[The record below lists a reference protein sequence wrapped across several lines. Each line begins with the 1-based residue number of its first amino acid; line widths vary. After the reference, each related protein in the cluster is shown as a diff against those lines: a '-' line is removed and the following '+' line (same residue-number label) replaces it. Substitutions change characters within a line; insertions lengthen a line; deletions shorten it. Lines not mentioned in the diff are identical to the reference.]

1 MALNKSIK
9 KDDTMRLFYYV
20 HTGHRIGLDR
30 FRRAATIIRALG
42 DVDITLLT
50 SDYRIAQEARNF
62 GIKRSVGIDVVR
74 NIPQIAHHGD
84 KIIFDS
90 DELNPVMHQDMVQFF
105 STFIRVTDDP
115 KAVQMPG
122 ELLISP
128 YLEGEGI
135 CRGVAVDDRY
145 FEPCAKNIEKSFF
158 FGDDDYEEDLLA
170 NLEMFNALELEMII
184 GFYFFLGYEDKLASA
199 FTTQHEFEEYD
210 EVVQHSRVF
219 VTASPQAALE
229 NLASGGRPIYI
240 QRPDYVRDF
249 IPLFEGLNIPV
260 IDGFDKPELI
270 RRLEGVLSH
279 NYHPLEQSTQRI
291 ADFLKQS
298 LSLS

>member
-1 MALNKSIK
+1 M
-9 KDDTMRLFYYV
+9 TMRLFYYV

-74 NIPQIAHHGD
+74 NIPQIAIHGD

-115 KAVQMPG
+115 NAVQMPG
-122 ELLISP
+122 EFLLSP

-135 CRGVAVDDRY
+135 CKGVAVDDLY
-145 FEPCAKNIEKSFF
+145 FEQKPKTIEKSFF
-158 FGDDDYEEDLLA
+158 FGDDDYEEDLLVNLDMFTA
-170 NLEMFNALELEMII
+170 LEMELVI
-184 GFYFFLGYEDKLASA
+184 GFYYFLGYEDKLAPA

-210 EVVQHSRVF
+210 EVVQSSKIF

-229 NLASGGRPIYI
+229 NLASGGRPVYI

-249 IPLFEGLNIPV
+249 MPLFASLNIPV
-260 IDGFDKPELI
+260 VDGFDKTRLLEL
-270 RRLEGVLSH
+270 LDGVVSH

-291 ADFLKQS
+291 AEFLKET

>member
-1 MALNKSIK
+1 M
-9 KDDTMRLFYYV
+9 MRLFYYV

-50 SDYRIAQEARNF
+50 SDFRIASVAKDF
-62 GIKRSVGIDVVR
+62 GVKRSVGIDVVR

-90 DELNPVMHQDMVQFF
+90 DEINPVMHKEMTEYF
-105 STFIRVTDDP
+105 STFVRVSDDP
-115 KAVQMPG
+115 NATKLPG
-122 ELLISP
+122 EFLISP

-135 CRGVAVDDRY
+135 CQGVAVDDKY
-145 FEPCAKNIEKSFF
+145 FEKVPKTIEKSFF
-158 FGDDDYEEDLLA
+158 FGDDDYEEDLFK
-170 NLEMFNALELEMII
+170 NLDIFEALEADLIL
-184 GFYFFLGYEDKLASA
+184 GFYFFMNYEEKLAPA
-199 FTTQHEFEEYD
+199 FKKVYEFEEYD
-210 EVVQHSRVF
+210 EVVQGSKLF

-229 NLASGGRPIYI
+229 NLASGGRPVFI

-249 IPLFEGLNIPV
+249 IPLFESLNVPIV
-260 IDGFDKPELI
+260 EGFDRTELMKQ
-270 RRLEGVLSH
+270 LEISLSH
-279 NYHPLEQSTQRI
+279 NYHQLAQSTQKI
-291 ADFLKQS
+291 TKFLKDI

>member
-1 MALNKSIK
+1 
-9 KDDTMRLFYYV
+9 MRLFYYV

-50 SDYRIAQEARNF
+50 SDFRIAQEARHF
-62 GIKRSVGIDVVR
+62 GVKRSVGIDVVR

-84 KIIFDS
+84 KLIFDS

-115 KAVQMPG
+115 EAVQLKG

-135 CRGVAVDDRY
+135 CNGVAVDDDY
-145 FEPCAKNIEKSFF
+145 FKEHPKTIEKSFF

-170 NLEMFNALELEMII
+170 NIEMFAQLEAELIV
-184 GFYFFLGYEDKLASA
+184 GFYYFLDYEDKIAPS
-199 FTTQHEFEEYD
+199 FTKAHEFEDYD
-210 EVVQHSRVF
+210 EVLKASRVF
-219 VTASPQAALE
+219 VTSSPQAVLE
-229 NLASGGRPIYI
+229 SLAAGGRPVYV

-249 IPLFEGLNIPV
+249 IPCFESLNIPIV
-260 IDGFDKPELI
+260 DGFDKAKL
-270 RRLEGVLSH
+270 LLVLDGVLSH
-279 NYHPLEQSTQRI
+279 KYHQLPQNTQKI
-291 ADFLKQS
+291 ANFLKEN
-298 LSLS
+298 LSL

>member
-1 MALNKSIK
+1 
-9 KDDTMRLFYYV
+9 MRLFYYV

-30 FRRAATIIRALG
+30 FRRAATIIRSLG

-50 SDYRIAQEARNF
+50 SDFRIAQEARHF
-62 GIKRSVGIDVVR
+62 GVKRSVGIDVVR

-90 DELNPVMHQDMVQFF
+90 DELNPVMHQDMVNFF

-115 KAVQMPG
+115 NATQLEG

-135 CRGVAVDDRY
+135 CKAVAIDERY
-145 FEPCAKNIEKSFF
+145 FEKQEKSIEKIFF
-158 FGDDDYEEDLLA
+158 FGDDDYEEDLLK
-170 NLEMFNALELEMII
+170 NVEMFAKLEAELIV
-184 GFYFFLGYEDKLASA
+184 GFYFFLDYEDKLAPS
-199 FTTQHEFEEYD
+199 FTTCHEFEDYD
-210 EVVQHSRVF
+210 EVLMASRIF
-219 VTASPQAALE
+219 VTASPQAVLE

-249 IPLFEGLNIPV
+249 LPLFASLNIPV
-260 IDGFDKPELI
+260 VDGFDQEKLL
-270 RRLEGVLSH
+270 LEIGSALSH
-279 NYHPLEQSTQRI
+279 TYHPAPQSTQI
-291 ADFLKQS
+291 ISDFLKNN
-298 LSLS
+298 LSL

>member
-1 MALNKSIK
+1 MFVDERLY
-9 KDDTMRLFYYV
+9 MRLFYYV

-50 SDYRIAQEARNF
+50 SDFRIAQEARHF
-62 GIKRSVGIDVVR
+62 GIKRAVGIDVVR

-90 DELNPVMHQDMVQFF
+90 DELNPVMHEDMVNFF
-105 STFIRVTDDP
+105 STFIRVSDDP
-115 KAVQMPG
+115 DAVQRKG

-145 FEPCAKNIEKSFF
+145 FEKSEKSIEKSLF

-170 NLEMFNALELEMII
+170 HVEMFSELEADLIV
-184 GFYFFLGYEDKLASA
+184 GFYFFLDYEAKLAPSFKTA
-199 FTTQHEFEEYD
+199 YEFEDYD
-210 EVVQHSRVF
+210 EVIQSSKIF
-219 VTASPQAALE
+219 VTSSPQAVLE
-229 NLASGGRPIYI
+229 NLASGGRPVYV

-249 IPLFEGLNIPV
+249 IPLFESLNIP
-260 IDGFDKPELI
+260 IIEGFDKE
-270 RRLEGVLSH
+270 RLSLLLDGILSH
-279 NYHPLEQSTQRI
+279 TYHQLSQNTQKI
-291 ADFLKQS
+291 ANFLKES
-298 LSLS
+298 LSL

>member
-1 MALNKSIK
+1 
-9 KDDTMRLFYYV
+9 MRLFYYV

-30 FRRAATIIRALG
+30 FRRAATVIRALG

-50 SDYRIAQEARNF
+50 SDYRIASVARDF

-90 DELNPVMHQDMVQFF
+90 DELNPTLHADMVKYF
-105 STFIRVTDDP
+105 STFIRVSDDP
-115 KAVQMPG
+115 DAVQMEG

-135 CRGVAVDDRY
+135 CKGVAVDDKY
-145 FEPCAKNIEKSFF
+145 FEAMPKTIEKSFF

-170 NLEMFNALELEMII
+170 NLDMFKELEMEMII
-184 GFYFFLGYEDKLASA
+184 GFYYFINYEEKLTPA
-199 FTTQHEFEEYD
+199 FAKQHEFEEYD
-210 EVVQHSRVF
+210 EVLQSSKVF
-219 VTASPQAALE
+219 VTSSPQAVLE
-229 NLASGGRPIYI
+229 NLASGGRPVYI

-249 IPLFEGLNIPV
+249 IPLFESLNIPV
-260 IDGFDKPELI
+260 VDGYNKAELAA
-270 RRLEGVLSH
+270 VLNKVSSH
-279 NYHPLEQSTQRI
+279 TYHPLEQSTQKI
-291 ADFLKQS
+291 AEFLKES
-298 LSLS
+298 LSL

>member
-1 MALNKSIK
+1 
-9 KDDTMRLFYYV
+9 MRLFYYV

-50 SDYRIAQEARNF
+50 SDFRIASVAKDF
-62 GIKRSVGIDVVR
+62 GVKRSVGIDVVR

-90 DELNPVMHQDMVQFF
+90 DEINPVMHKEMVEYF
-105 STFIRVTDDP
+105 STFVRVSDDP
-115 KAVQMPG
+115 NATKLPG
-122 ELLISP
+122 EFLISP

-135 CRGVAVDDRY
+135 CQGVAVDDKY
-145 FEPCAKNIEKSFF
+145 FEQQPKTIEKSFF
-158 FGDDDYEEDLLA
+158 FGDDDYEEDLFK
-170 NLEMFNALELEMII
+170 NLDTFEALEADLIL
-184 GFYFFLGYEDKLASA
+184 GFYFFMNYEEKLAPV
-199 FTTQHEFEEYD
+199 FKKMHEFEAYD
-210 EVVQHSRVF
+210 GVVQGSKLF

-229 NLASGGRPIYI
+229 NLASGGHPLFI

-249 IPLFEGLNIPV
+249 IPLFESLNIPV
-260 IDGFDKPELI
+260 VEGFDRSALLTQLDASI
-270 RRLEGVLSH
+270 SH
-279 NYHPLEQSTQRI
+279 NYHQLEQSTQKI
-291 ADFLKQS
+291 IKFLKES

>member
-1 MALNKSIK
+1 MSAEKR
-9 KDDTMRLFYYV
+9 MRLFYYV

-30 FRRAATIIRALG
+30 FRRAATIIRSLG

-50 SDYRIAQEARNF
+50 SDYRIASVARDF
-62 GIKRSVGIDVVR
+62 GVKRSVGIDVVR

-90 DELNPVMHQDMVQFF
+90 DELNPVMHREMTEYF
-105 STFIRVTDDP
+105 STFVRVCDDP
-115 KAVQMPG
+115 GATKIEG

-145 FEPCAKNIEKSFF
+145 FEPHTKTIGKSFF

-170 NLEMFNALELEMII
+170 NSDMFRALEMELIM
-184 GFYFFLGYEDKLASA
+184 GFYYFMNYEEKIAPA
-199 FTTQHEFEEYD
+199 FKKVHEFEEYD
-210 EVVQHSRVF
+210 EVLQGSKIF

-229 NLASGGRPIYI
+229 SLASGGRPIYI

-249 IPLFEGLNIPV
+249 IPLFDSLNIPV
-260 IDGFDKPELI
+260 VDGFDKEK
-270 RRLEGVLSH
+270 LSPLFDGISSH
-279 NYHPLEQSTQRI
+279 KYHPLEQNTKKI
-291 ADFLKQS
+291 AKFLKES
-298 LSLS
+298 LSL

>member
-1 MALNKSIK
+1 
-9 KDDTMRLFYYV
+9 MRLFYYV

-50 SDYRIAQEARNF
+50 SDFRIASVAKDL
-62 GIKRSVGIDVVR
+62 GVKRSVGIDVVR

-90 DELNPVMHQDMVQFF
+90 DEINPVMHQEMVEYF
-105 STFIRVTDDP
+105 STFVRVSDDP
-115 KAVQMPG
+115 NATKLPG
-122 ELLISP
+122 EFLISP

-135 CRGVAVDDRY
+135 CQGVAVDDKY
-145 FEPCAKNIEKSFF
+145 FEQQPKTIEKSFF
-158 FGDDDYEEDLLA
+158 FGDDDYEEDLFK
-170 NLEMFNALELEMII
+170 NLDTFEALEADLLL
-184 GFYFFLGYEDKLASA
+184 GFYFFMNYEEKLAPA
-199 FTTQHEFEEYD
+199 FKKMYEFEEYD
-210 EVVQHSRVF
+210 EVVQGSRLF

-229 NLASGGRPIYI
+229 NLASGGRPLFI

-249 IPLFEGLNIPV
+249 IPLFESHNIPV
-260 IDGFDKPELI
+260 VEGFDRSELVKQ
-270 RRLEGVLSH
+270 LDLCLSH
-279 NYHPLEQSTQRI
+279 NYHELAQSTQKI
-291 ADFLKQS
+291 IKFLKES

>member
-1 MALNKSIK
+1 
-9 KDDTMRLFYYV
+9 MRLFYYV

-50 SDYRIAQEARNF
+50 SDYRIAQQARDF

-74 NIPQIAHHGD
+74 NIPQIALHGD

-105 STFIRVTDDP
+105 STFVRVTDDP
-115 KAVQMPG
+115 NAVQMPG

-128 YLEGEGI
+128 FLEGEGI
-135 CRGVAVDDRY
+135 CKGVAVDDLY
-145 FEPCAKNIEKSFF
+145 FEQKPKTIDKGFF

-170 NLEMFNALELEMII
+170 NLDILKDLEMELIL
-184 GFYFFLGYEDKLASA
+184 GFYFFMDYEAKIAPV
-199 FTTQHEFEEYD
+199 FTKVHEPEEYD
-210 EVVQHSRVF
+210 EVVQSSKVF
-219 VTASPQAALE
+219 VTSSPQAALE

-249 IPLFEGLNIPV
+249 IPLFASLNIPV
-260 IDGFDKPELI
+260 IDGFDKARLLEL
-270 RRLEGVLSH
+270 LDGVLSH

-291 ADFLKQS
+291 AEFLKET

>member
-1 MALNKSIK
+1 
-9 KDDTMRLFYYV
+9 MRLFYYV

-50 SDYRIAQEARNF
+50 SDFRIAQEARHF
-62 GIKRSVGIDVVR
+62 GVKRSVGIDVVR

-90 DELNPVMHQDMVQFF
+90 DELNPVMHQDMVNFF

-115 KAVQMPG
+115 NAMQLEG

-135 CRGVAVDDRY
+135 CKAVAIDDRY
-145 FEPCAKNIEKSFF
+145 FEKQEKNIEKTFF
-158 FGDDDYEEDLLA
+158 FGDDDYEEDLLKNSKMFA
-170 NLEMFNALELEMII
+170 KLEAELIV
-184 GFYFFLGYEDKLASA
+184 GFYFFLDYEDKLASS
-199 FTTQHEFEEYD
+199 FTTCHEFEDYD
-210 EVVQHSRVF
+210 EVLTASKIF
-219 VTASPQAALE
+219 VTASPQAVLE
-229 NLASGGRPIYI
+229 NLASGGRPVYI

-249 IPLFEGLNIPV
+249 LPLFESLNIPV
-260 IDGFDKPELI
+260 VDGFDQEKLL
-270 RRLEGVLSH
+270 LEIGGALSH
-279 NYHPLEQSTQRI
+279 TYHPAPQSTQKI
-291 ADFLKQS
+291 SDFLKDT
-298 LSLS
+298 LSL

>member
-1 MALNKSIK
+1 
-9 KDDTMRLFYYV
+9 MRLFYYV

-50 SDYRIAQEARNF
+50 SDFRIAHECKDF
-62 GIKRSVGIDVVR
+62 GVKRSVGIDVVR

-90 DELNPVMHQDMVQFF
+90 DEMNPTMHQDMVDFF

-115 KAVQMPG
+115 DAVQLEG

-135 CRGVAVDDRY
+135 CKGVAVDEKY
-145 FEPCAKNIEKSFF
+145 FEPTPKTIEKSFF

-170 NLEMFNALELEMII
+170 NADMFAQLEMELIV
-184 GFYFFLGYEDKLASA
+184 GFYYFLDYEDKLAPS
-199 FTTQHEFEEYD
+199 FTQRYEFEEYD
-210 EVVQHSRVF
+210 EVVQGSKVF
-219 VTASPQAALE
+219 VTSSPQAALE
-229 NLASGGRPIYI
+229 NLASGGRPVYV

-249 IPLFEGLNIPV
+249 IPLFTSLNIPIV
-260 IDGFDKPELI
+260 DGFDKENLLLI
-270 RRLEGVLSH
+270 LNSVLSH
-279 NYHPLEQSTQRI
+279 NYHPAPQNTQKI
-291 ADFLKQS
+291 TKFLKES
-298 LSLS
+298 LSLP

>member
-1 MALNKSIK
+1 
-9 KDDTMRLFYYV
+9 MRLFYYV

-50 SDYRIAQEARNF
+50 SDFRIASVAKEF
-62 GIKRSVGIDVVR
+62 GVKRSVGIDVVR

-90 DELNPVMHQDMVQFF
+90 DEINPVMHQEMTEYF
-105 STFIRVTDDP
+105 STFVRVSDDP
-115 KAVQMPG
+115 NATKLPG
-122 ELLISP
+122 EFLISP

-135 CRGVAVDDRY
+135 CQGVAVDDKY
-145 FEPCAKNIEKSFF
+145 FEQQPKTIEKSFF
-158 FGDDDYEEDLLA
+158 FGDDDYEEDLFK
-170 NLEMFNALELEMII
+170 NLDTFEALEADLIL
-184 GFYFFLGYEDKLASA
+184 GFYFFMNYEEKLAPA
-199 FTTQHEFEEYD
+199 FKKVYEFEEYD
-210 EVVQHSRVF
+210 EVVQGSKIF

-229 NLASGGRPIYI
+229 NLASGGRPVFI

-249 IPLFEGLNIPV
+249 IPLFESLNIPIV
-260 IDGFDKPELI
+260 EGYDKLK
-270 RRLEGVLSH
+270 LLSLFNDVSSH
-279 NYHPLEQSTQRI
+279 NYHQLEQSTQKI
-291 ADFLKQS
+291 IKFLKES

>member
-1 MALNKSIK
+1 
-9 KDDTMRLFYYV
+9 MRLFYYV

-30 FRRAATIIRALG
+30 FRRAATIIRSLG

-50 SDYRIAQEARNF
+50 SDFRIASVAKDF

-90 DELNPVMHQDMVQFF
+90 DELNPVMHKDMIDFF
-105 STFIRVTDDP
+105 STFIRVSDDP
-115 KAVQMPG
+115 NAVKMEG

-135 CRGVAVDDRY
+135 CNGVAVDDKY
-145 FEPCAKNIEKSFF
+145 FSQTPKTIEKSFF
-158 FGDDDYEEDLLA
+158 FGDDDYEEDLFS
-170 NLEMFNALELEMII
+170 NLEMFKPLEMDLIL
-184 GFYFFLGYEDKLASA
+184 GFYFFMNYEQKIAPA
-199 FTTQHEFEEYD
+199 FKTIHEFEEYD
-210 EVVQHSRVF
+210 EVVQGSRRF

-229 NLASGGRPIYI
+229 NLASGGFPIFI

-249 IPLFEGLNIPV
+249 IPLFDALNIPV
-260 IDGFDKPELI
+260 VDGYDKMKL
-270 RRLEGVLSH
+270 LTLLDSLLSH
-279 NYHPLEQSTQRI
+279 IYHPLTQNSQKI
-291 ADFLKQS
+291 TKFLKES
-298 LSLS
+298 LSL

>member
-1 MALNKSIK
+1 
-9 KDDTMRLFYYV
+9 MRLFYYV

-50 SDYRIAQEARNF
+50 SDYRIASVARDF

-90 DELNPVMHQDMVQFF
+90 DELNPTLHADMVKYF

-115 KAVQMPG
+115 DAVKMEG

-135 CRGVAVDDRY
+135 CKGVAVDDKY
-145 FEPCAKNIEKSFF
+145 FEPMPKTIEKSFF
-158 FGDDDYEEDLLA
+158 FGDDDYEEDLFA
-170 NLEMFNALELEMII
+170 NLDMFKELELEMII
-184 GFYFFLGYEDKLASA
+184 GFYYFINYEEKLTPA
-199 FTTQHEFEEYD
+199 FAKQHEFEAYD
-210 EVVQHSRVF
+210 EVVQSSKVF
-219 VTASPQAALE
+219 VTSSPQAALE
-229 NLASGGRPIYI
+229 SLASGGRPVYI

-260 IDGFDKPELI
+260 VDGFNKAEL
-270 RRLEGVLSH
+270 LLALNQVSSH
-279 NYHPLEQSTQRI
+279 NYHPLEQSTQKI
-291 ADFLKQS
+291 AEFLKES
-298 LSLS
+298 LSL

>member
-1 MALNKSIK
+1 
-9 KDDTMRLFYYV
+9 MRLFYYV

-50 SDYRIAQEARNF
+50 SDFRIASVAKDL
-62 GIKRSVGIDVVR
+62 GVKRSVGIDVVR

-90 DELNPVMHQDMVQFF
+90 DEINPVMHKEMTEYF
-105 STFIRVTDDP
+105 STFVRVSDDP
-115 KAVQMPG
+115 NATKLPG
-122 ELLISP
+122 EFLISP

-135 CRGVAVDDRY
+135 CQGVAVDDKY
-145 FEPCAKNIEKSFF
+145 FEQQPKTIEKSFF
-158 FGDDDYEEDLLA
+158 FGDDDYEEDLFK
-170 NLEMFNALELEMII
+170 NLDTFEALEADLIL
-184 GFYFFLGYEDKLASA
+184 GFYFFMNYEEKLAPA
-199 FTTQHEFEEYD
+199 FKKMHEFEAYD
-210 EVVQHSRVF
+210 EVVQGSKLF

-229 NLASGGRPIYI
+229 NLASGGRPIFI

-249 IPLFEGLNIPV
+249 IPLFESLNIPV
-260 IDGFDKPELI
+260 VDGFDRSALLTQLDNSI
-270 RRLEGVLSH
+270 SH
-279 NYHPLEQSTQRI
+279 NYHQLEQSTQKI
-291 ADFLKQS
+291 IKFLKES

>member
-1 MALNKSIK
+1 MLT
-9 KDDTMRLFYYV
+9 DQRFYMRLFYYV

-50 SDYRIAQEARNF
+50 SDFRIAQEARDF
-62 GIKRSVGIDVVR
+62 GVKRSVGIDVVR

-90 DELNPVMHQDMVQFF
+90 DELNPVMHEDMVNFF
-105 STFIRVTDDP
+105 STFIRVSDDP
-115 KAVQMPG
+115 DAVQREG

-135 CRGVAVDDRY
+135 CNGVAIDERY
-145 FEPCAKNIEKSFF
+145 FEKSEKTIEKSFF

-170 NLEMFNALELEMII
+170 HVDMFAQLEAELIV
-184 GFYFFLGYEDKLASA
+184 GFYYFLDYEDKIAPS
-199 FTTQHEFEEYD
+199 FTKAHEFEDYD
-210 EVVQHSRVF
+210 EILMASKVF
-219 VTASPQAALE
+219 VTSSPQAVLE
-229 NLASGGRPIYI
+229 SLASGGRPVSV

-249 IPLFEGLNIPV
+249 LPLFESLNIPIV
-260 IDGFDKPELI
+260 DGFDKEKLF
-270 RRLEGVLSH
+270 LLLDGVLSH
-279 NYHPLEQSTQRI
+279 TYHQAPQNTQKI
-291 ADFLKQS
+291 ANFLKEN
-298 LSLS
+298 LSL

>member
-1 MALNKSIK
+1 MKAEKR
-9 KDDTMRLFYYV
+9 MRLFYYV

-50 SDYRIAQEARNF
+50 SDYRIASVARDF

-90 DELNPVMHQDMVQFF
+90 DELNPTLHADMVKYF

-115 KAVQMPG
+115 DALKMEG

-128 YLEGEGI
+128 YLEGEGV
-135 CRGVAVDDRY
+135 CKGVAVDERY
-145 FEPCAKNIEKSFF
+145 LEQSAKTIEKGFF
-158 FGDDDYEEDLLA
+158 FGDDDYEEDFLA
-170 NLEMFNALELEMII
+170 NLDMFQGLEMEMIN
-184 GFYFFLGYEDKLASA
+184 GFYYFINYENRLAPA
-199 FTTQHEFEEYD
+199 FTKQHEFEEYD
-210 EVVQHSRVF
+210 EVVQGSKVF
-219 VTASPQAALE
+219 VSASPQSVLE

-249 IPLFEGLNIPV
+249 IPLFESLDVPV
-260 IDGFDKPELI
+260 VDGFDKKKLLLVLDGI
-270 RRLEGVLSH
+270 LSH
-279 NYHPLEQSTQRI
+279 NYQILEQSTQKI
-291 ADFLKQS
+291 SNFLKKS
-298 LSLS
+298 LSLE